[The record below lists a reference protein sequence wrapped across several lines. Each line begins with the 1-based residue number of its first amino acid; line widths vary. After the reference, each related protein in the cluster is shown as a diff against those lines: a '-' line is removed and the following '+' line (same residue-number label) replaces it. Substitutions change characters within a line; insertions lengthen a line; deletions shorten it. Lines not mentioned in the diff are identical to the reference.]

1 MVRVYAQTPGEED
14 PDVNKENV
22 CAQCTE
28 KGPVFINELLC
39 YLVNKMNIMSQEN
52 IIMLCLRIYSTEE
65 VYRAKDLLYKVAKD
79 AGRNIKHMKDDKDK
93 KNLQDMMKVLQ
104 ETGGDIP
111 LIVASKL
118 CKLPPVDFNN
128 IHVCALL
135 SKIQQ
140 TQEELLLLKAT
151 MESHNH
157 VADTLKGVV
166 NDLQVRLGRVERK

>member
-1 MVRVYAQTPGEED
+1 MAGCDDAHPSQTPGEED

-22 CAQCTE
+22 CAQSTE
-28 KGPVFINELLC
+28 MKPIFINKLLC

-52 IIMLCLRIYSTEE
+52 IALLCMRIYSSEE
-65 VYRAKDLLYKVAKD
+65 ICKTKDLLYKVTKD

-104 ETGGDIP
+104 EKGEDIP
-111 LIVASKL
+111 LFVASKL

-128 IHVCALL
+128 IDVYSLL

-140 TQEELLLLKAT
+140 TQEELLVLKAS
-151 MESHNH
+151 M
-157 VADTLKGVV
+157 
-166 NDLQVRLGRVERK
+166 